1 MPKPPPGPQ
10 MWDARYGAAEF
21 AYGTAPNDF
30 IAAQAGALPPGGP
43 VLCLAA
49 GEGRNAVFLAERG
62 HPVTGV
68 DLSAV
73 GLAKAQR
80 LAAER
85 GVVVTTQVADLAEY
99 YLGHRRWAGIVSVFC
114 HLPPPLRVDVHRRV
128 VEALAPGGVLLLEA
142 YRPAQLEHGT
152 GGPPARPMLYPLA
165 EVQAELTG
173 LEWALAREVEREV
186 HEGEFHNGLSAV
198 IQLVGRK
205 PG

>member
-10 MWDARYGAAEF
+10 MWDARYGAADF

-30 IAAQAGALPPGGP
+30 IAAQAGALPAGGP

-62 HPVTGV
+62 HAITGM

-73 GLAKAQR
+73 GLEKAQR

-85 GVVVTTQVADLAEY
+85 GVAITTAVANLAEY
-99 YLGHRRWAGIVSVFC
+99 DLGHGQWAGIVSVFC
-114 HLPPPLRVDVHRRV
+114 HLPSPLRADVHRRV
-128 VEALAPGGVLLLEA
+128 VEALAPGGVFLLEA
-142 YRPAQLEHGT
+142 YSPAQLKHGT
-152 GGPPARPMLYPLA
+152 GGPPMLPMLYPLEA
-165 EVQAELTG
+165 VQAELAG
-173 LEWALAREVEREV
+173 LEWVLAREVEREV
-186 HEGEFHNGLSAV
+186 HEGEHHKGLSAV